1 MTGKKKIN
9 IVIDG
14 RNFTVIGSEPE
25 EYVRELAF
33 CRY

>member
-1 MTGKKKIN
+1 M
-9 IVIDG
+9 VIDG

-33 CRY
+33 FVDTKI